1 MTVLDEL
8 IYRNYAFNRKR
19 SPGIPPKR
27 WMKIF
32 GEAATQM
39 EKRFS
44 KEEK

>member
-19 SPGIPPKR
+19 SPDIAPER
-27 WMKIF
+27 WMTMF
-32 GEAATQM
+32 GENVTQM
-39 EKRFS
+39 EMRFS